1 MNSIIQLMLLTLL
14 NMYSSLSDYE
24 DPYEVLLTTLLRVHM
39 KIVAWSILQ
48 VILGFLQLS
57 VVFSNLSSS
66 VVFMR
71 SSTILL
77 INFSILA
84 LSNYFHEEY
93 LIFIFISL

>member
-1 MNSIIQLMLLTLL
+1 MLLTLL